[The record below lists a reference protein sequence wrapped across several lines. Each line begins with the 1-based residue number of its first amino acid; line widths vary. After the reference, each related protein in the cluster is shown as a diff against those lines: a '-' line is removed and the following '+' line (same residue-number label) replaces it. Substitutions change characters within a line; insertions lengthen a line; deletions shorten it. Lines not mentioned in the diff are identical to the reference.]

1 MVALGE
7 SDLST
12 WLCRQYPHTL
22 WIDVGAH
29 EVRDQGVRGVRG
41 VGSRTACAP
50 TGKTTGGEEVSSATQ
65 VHGGVGRIGLVHMVM
80 QAVSTQGVD
89 MWERTLCAIG
99 DADRWERTLC
109 AIRATAAWIAHCVRS
124 YTRVYLGGTPS
135 SRSSAGDGYTL

>member
-1 MVALGE
+1 MLPLGE

-22 WIDVGAH
+22 WIDVGTH

-65 VHGGVGRIGLVHMVM
+65 VHAAVGRIGLVHMVM
-80 QAVSTQGVD
+80 QAVSTHAVD
-89 MWERTLCAIG
+89 RCRSTRSARSRRPGRTG
-99 DADRWERTLC
+99 R
-109 AIRATAAWIAHCVRS
+109 WIAHSVRS
-124 YTRVYLGGTPS
+124 YR
-135 SRSSAGDGYTL
+135 